1 MRNSNDYTQFV
12 RFDKNMT
19 NIVKGFA
26 IVFMMLLHCYGD
38 VYNKPLDYAFSL
50 AGFNGV
56 FKICVGM
63 FTFMVGYGYAFSKTR
78 DINYSIKHIK
88 KLLVPFWIILFIFT
102 FPFCVS
108 QLKNEKLLTV
118 VYNLVGID
126 STYNYYSWFVYFFI
140 YAMIVLPVLSRFIDK
155 RPVINTIIAVI
166 FSSVLSVVI
175 HEIPRIALL
184 VFNVQLSP
192 IVEIKPM
199 LALFNCLLMT
209 PGMILGYLF
218 ARQGYY
224 ERIRIDV
231 LPRFWIFVLCL
242 LIMVL
247 VFIFRWKFGNGF
259 YSFQT
264 DFFYA
269 PLMIGAIV
277 ILFNVFSWPIG
288 RVVFQKLGEV
298 SVYMWFFHALFF
310 TTAVSWFYQP
320 MITIFNSV
328 NLVALW
334 TIVLTFLI
342 SWLLKTVVD
351 AVKSK
356 L

>member
-1 MRNSNDYTQFV
+1 MRNGDDYTRFV
-12 RFDKNMT
+12 CFDKNMT

-26 IVFMMLLHCYGD
+26 IVFMILLHCYED
-38 VYNKPLDYAFSL
+38 VDYNPLVCDFSL
-50 AGFNGV
+50 AGFYRV

-78 DINYSIKHIK
+78 DINYSISHIK
-88 KLLVPFWIILFIFT
+88 KLLVPFWIILFIFS
-102 FPFCVS
+102 FPFCLS
-108 QLKNEKLLTV
+108 QLKNEKLLII

-126 STYNYYSWFVYFFI
+126 STYNYFSWFVYFFI
-140 YAMIVLPVLSRFIDK
+140 YAMMVLPLLSRFIDK
-155 RPVINTIIAVI
+155 RLVLNTIIVVI
-166 FSSVLSVVI
+166 FSSLLSVVI
-175 HEIPRIALL
+175 HEIPRFALL

-192 IVEIKPM
+192 IVEIEPM

-218 ARQGYY
+218 ARQEYY
-224 ERIRIDV
+224 EKIRIDI

-242 LIMVL
+242 LIMVI
-247 VFIFRWKFGNGF
+247 VFIFRWKFGNDF

-277 ILFNVFSWPIG
+277 ILFNTFSWPIG

-298 SVYMWFFHALFF
+298 SVYMWFLHALFF
-310 TTAVSWFYQP
+310 TTAVSWFYRP
-320 MITIFNSV
+320 MITIFKSV